1 MIKSKSKSLPE
12 HPLGQHMATK

>member
-12 HPLGQHMATK
+12 HPLGQHMAAK